1 MKIFYQSGVALLL
14 KINVHDDMKSCTFWT
29 VHFACFFNESKI
41 IELNDIVTI
50 LTPFVMVEKIYIWAR
65 EAFNFCF
72 YLAFINDF
80 LLSFNNLSGCLYLYF

>member
-50 LTPFVMVEKIYIWAR
+50 LTPFVMVKNYIFGPAKLLTFVFTWR
-65 EAFNFCF
+65 SSTIFC
-72 YLAFINDF
+72 
-80 LLSFNNLSGCLYLYF
+80 